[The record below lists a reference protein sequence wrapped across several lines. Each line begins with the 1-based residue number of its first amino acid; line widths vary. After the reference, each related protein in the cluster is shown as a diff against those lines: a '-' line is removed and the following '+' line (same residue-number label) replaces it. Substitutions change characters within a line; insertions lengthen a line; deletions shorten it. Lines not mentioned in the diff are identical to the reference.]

1 MRRCAIIS
9 PDKVFHPPACGG
21 GLVSSPPSAMPVI
34 SQDTRRTTAKQA
46 RTMIGLRGQR
56 CRTASANG
64 IVYRYRS
71 IGLRRRR
78 WRVCSVCC
86 VTVRPPTKNAFW
98 EAPEDESEDTQS
110 TIDQTTTRAVQ
121 CNHLSLATHTSPS
134 SCPNVAAGRQSGDGP
149 LSPER
154 QMPRRRLPSSQ
165 PASADRRRLEGL
177 AIIIG

>member
-71 IGLRRRR
+71 LGLRRR
-78 WRVCSVCC
+78 WRVVCC
-86 VTVRPPTKNAFW
+86 V
-98 EAPEDESEDTQS
+98 
-110 TIDQTTTRAVQ
+110 
-121 CNHLSLATHTSPS
+121 C
-134 SCPNVAAGRQSGDGP
+134 
-149 LSPER
+149 
-154 QMPRRRLPSSQ
+154 
-165 PASADRRRLEGL
+165 ASADQKMLLCQIWGEVPLNKTESEGEDTSTNNGEP
-177 AIIIG
+177 AVV